1 MLLLSTSCK
10 KDDETGGKNNGN
22 KKAYEG
28 NYSAHEECISTDN
41 DYTMTVSAGTG
52 DTIIIGNF
60 GNITQNSGDVTIAL
74 LQNNIVTVPEQQF
87 QSLSYRGSGSF
98 NTSTNTYSFRFSVD
112 DLPTYIDSCVVSTT
126 KQ

>member
-1 MLLLSTSCK
+1 MGLLLLSTGCK
-10 KDDETGGKNNGN
+10 KDDDTNNNNGN

-28 NYSAHEECISTDN
+28 TYNAHEECLSSSN
-41 DYTMTVSAGTG
+41 DYEMTVTAGNE
-52 DTIIIGNF
+52 DTILIGNF
-60 GNITQNSGDVTIAL
+60 ANITQGEELTVGL

-98 NTSTNTYSFRFSVD
+98 NTSTNTYTFRFSVD
-112 DLPTYIDSCVVSTT
+112 DLPTYIDSCVVTTT